1 MYFVDK
7 EKLTQKLTYLQG
19 LTEDYDKNK
28 ENHYAYERIA
38 QMLIESSVDIGNM
51 IIDGFILR
59 DPGNYKDV
67 IDILELEN
75 VISKETQ
82 THINDTVDVRK
93 QFAHNYTELNVKEI
107 MPLFDK
113 SLPYYKKFIKE
124 VAQFLESEN
133 VPTAFGKG
141 EPIVKNY
148 KAYLIDLDG
157 TMYKGTD
164 EIDGAAQFIDYLNR
178 NEIPHLYVTNNSTKT
193 PDQVV
198 DKLREMKIDAKPEE
212 IVTSA
217 LATADFI
224 SEEHPNA
231 SVYMLGGNGLKT
243 ALTEAGLTVKANEHV
258 DYVVIGLDEEVT
270 YEKLAVATLELGMVL
285 NSLY

>member
-1 MYFVDK
+1 M
-7 EKLTQKLTYLQG
+7 
-19 LTEDYDKNK
+19 
-28 ENHYAYERIA
+28 
-38 QMLIESSVDIGNM
+38 
-51 IIDGFILR
+51 
-59 DPGNYKDV
+59 
-67 IDILELEN
+67 
-75 VISKETQ
+75 
-82 THINDTVDVRK
+82 
-93 QFAHNYTELNVKEI
+93 
-107 MPLFDK
+107 
-113 SLPYYKKFIKE
+113 
-124 VAQFLESEN
+124 
-133 VPTAFGKG
+133 
-141 EPIVKNY
+141 KNY

-270 YEKLAVATLELGMVL
+270 YEKLAVATLGVRMVL
-285 NSLY
+285 NSSLLILTSPFLRKEGSYLEMALLQVLLVFLLGYNHNLLVNLKR